1 MNLNSLISTSVSDAK
16 TSLELLLARDP
27 AGTARDALTL
37 LEQLQGED
45 GQTSRRKMLAGI
57 VRKACKRLADDDASV
72 TAS

>member
-37 LEQLQGED
+37 LEQLQGEAD
-45 GQTSRRKMLAGI
+45 QTSRRKMLAGV
-57 VRKACKRLADDDASV
+57 VRKAAKKLSDGLGGESA
-72 TAS
+72 